1 MLNVI
6 EIHLFRGKNVFAEA
20 NKIAMY
26 DINTGK
32 KGRIYDRKLL
42 ELSYRDTGMKKKLI
56 SALLITSMTAAMLAG
71 CGGSGESNESSDGA
85 ESTTEESEGGKI
97 TFMAPD
103 WAIPTDDQLAAFT
116 EETGIEVEIAE
127 VGWDDIREKLAT
139 AASAGECAADV
150 VEVDWSWVGEFDA
163 ADWLEPLEVSEEDK
177 ADIPTIETFTKDGE
191 VLAMPYANDYRLS
204 YYNAK
209 QFEAAG
215 ITEEPQTWDEVL
227 EDCRKLKSTG
237 TVEYPFAIAL
247 NAEEKTSTCLM
258 WLAYTMNGVVWNEDG
273 TLNEDSVLEA
283 LKYMETL
290 VNEEL
295 VAPEDKTS
303 SGMDAYMR
311 ICGGTA
317 SFLTGP
323 TSFVSRSQNEEICSV
338 VGEIEAI
345 LVPGKDA
352 KATQTMALPEAIG
365 VTKASENK
373 DAAKKFVE
381 WYTSA
386 DMQKQLNE
394 SNSAIPTRNSVLEE
408 LINDGTI
415 QNAGAMLEEANLIS
429 SPFPNGVPSYYAEMS
444 SAMYNAI
451 NKMALGELTAE
462 EAFDEMENALETLIN
477 E

>member
-1 MLNVI
+1 
-6 EIHLFRGKNVFAEA
+6 
-20 NKIAMY
+20 
-26 DINTGK
+26 
-32 KGRIYDRKLL
+32 
-42 ELSYRDTGMKKKLI
+42 MKKRLMSI
-56 SALLITSMTAAMLAG
+56 LLITSMIGVMLTG
-71 CGGSGESNESSDGA
+71 CGGKSGSGDSEQK
-85 ESTTEESEGGKI
+85 EEEGTAKETI

-116 EETGIEVEIAE
+116 EETGIEVEISE

-139 AASAGECAADV
+139 ASSAGQCAADV
-150 VEVDWSWVGEFDA
+150 VEVDWSWVGEFYA
-163 ADWLEPLEVSEEDK
+163 ADWLEPLEVSDADK
-177 ADIPTIETFTKDGE
+177 ADMPTLETFTKDGQ
-191 VLAMPYANDYRLS
+191 VLAIPYANDYRLS
-204 YYNAK
+204 YYNTK
-209 QFEAAG
+209 QFEEAG

-227 EDCRKLKSTG
+227 EACRTLKSTG
-237 TVEYPFAIAL
+237 TAECPFAIAL

-273 TLNEDSVLEA
+273 TFNEESVMEA

-290 VNEEL
+290 VKEEL

-303 SGMDAYMR
+303 SGMDAYKR
-311 ICGGTA
+311 ICSGSA

-323 TSFVSRSQNEEICSV
+323 TSFVSRTNNEEECSV
-338 VGEIEAI
+338 VGEIAPI

-365 VTKASENK
+365 VTKTSEHK
-373 DAAKKFVE
+373 EAAKKFVE

-394 SNSAIPTRNSVLEE
+394 TNSAIPTRNSVLEE

-415 QNAGAMLEEANLIS
+415 QNAGAMLEQAQLIA

-462 EAFDEMENALETLIN
+462 EAFNEMETALEKLIN

>member
-1 MLNVI
+1 
-6 EIHLFRGKNVFAEA
+6 
-20 NKIAMY
+20 
-26 DINTGK
+26 
-32 KGRIYDRKLL
+32 
-42 ELSYRDTGMKKKLI
+42 MKRKLI
-56 SALLITSMTAAMLAG
+56 SVLLVASMTVAMLSG
-71 CGGSGESNESSDGA
+71 CGGSKESS
-85 ESTTEESEGGKI
+85 ESTESTESTEETSGAKI
-97 TFMAPD
+97 TFMVPD
-103 WAIPTDDQLAAFT
+103 WGVPTDEQLAAFT

-139 AASAGECAADV
+139 AATGDKCVADV
-150 VEVDWSWVGEFDA
+150 VEVDWSWVGEFYA
-163 ADWLEPLEVSEEDK
+163 ADWLEPLDVSDEDK
-177 ADIPTIETFTKDGE
+177 EDMPTIETFTIDGN

-204 YYNAK
+204 YYNTK
-209 QFEAAG
+209 QFADAG
-215 ITEEPQTWDEVL
+215 ITEEPQTWDDVL
-227 EDCRKLKSTG
+227 EDCRTLKSTG
-237 TVEYPFAIAL
+237 TVDYPFAIAL

-258 WLAYTMNGVVWNEDG
+258 WLAYTMNGVVWNDDG
-273 TLNEDSVLEA
+273 TFNKDSVLEA

-303 SGMDAYMR
+303 SGMDAYKR

-323 TSFVSRSQNEEICSV
+323 TSFVSRTNNEEECSV
-338 VGEIEAI
+338 VGEVEPI

-373 DAAKKFVE
+373 EAAKKFVE

-386 DMQKQLNE
+386 EMQKQLNE
-394 SNSAIPTRNSVLEE
+394 TNSAIPTRNSVLEE

-415 QNAGAMLEEANLIS
+415 QNAGAMLEQAKLIS

-451 NKMALGELTAE
+451 NKMALGEITAE
-462 EAFDEMENALETLIN
+462 EAFDEMEAALEELIN

>member
-1 MLNVI
+1 
-6 EIHLFRGKNVFAEA
+6 
-20 NKIAMY
+20 
-26 DINTGK
+26 
-32 KGRIYDRKLL
+32 
-42 ELSYRDTGMKKKLI
+42 MKRKLI
-56 SALLITSMTAAMLAG
+56 SVLLVASMTAAMLSG
-71 CGGSGESNESSDGA
+71 CGGSKESS
-85 ESTTEESEGGKI
+85 ESTESTESTEETSGAKI
-97 TFMAPD
+97 TFMVPD
-103 WAIPTDDQLAAFT
+103 WGVPTDEQLAAFT

-139 AASAGECAADV
+139 AATGDKCVADV
-150 VEVDWSWVGEFDA
+150 VEVDWSWVGEFYA
-163 ADWLEPLEVSEEDK
+163 ADWLEPLDVSDEDK
-177 ADIPTIETFTKDGE
+177 EDMPTIETFTIDGN

-204 YYNAK
+204 YYNTK
-209 QFEAAG
+209 QFADAG
-215 ITEEPQTWDEVL
+215 ITEEPQTWDDVL
-227 EDCRKLKSTG
+227 EDCRTLKSTG
-237 TVEYPFAIAL
+237 TVDYPFAIAL

-258 WLAYTMNGVVWNEDG
+258 WLAYTMNGVVWNDDG
-273 TLNEDSVLEA
+273 TFNKDSVLEA

-303 SGMDAYMR
+303 SGMDAYKR

-323 TSFVSRSQNEEICSV
+323 TSFVSRTNNEEECSV
-338 VGEIEAI
+338 VGEVEPI

-373 DAAKKFVE
+373 EAAKKFVE

-386 DMQKQLNE
+386 EMQKQLNE
-394 SNSAIPTRNSVLEE
+394 TNSAIPTRNSVLEE

-415 QNAGAMLEEANLIS
+415 QNAGAMLEQAKLIS

-451 NKMALGELTAE
+451 NKMALGEITAE
-462 EAFDEMENALETLIN
+462 EAFDEMEDALEELIN

>member
-1 MLNVI
+1 MGSFWVYHI
-6 EIHLFRGKNVFAEA
+6 
-20 NKIAMY
+20 KI
-26 DINTGK
+26 
-32 KGRIYDRKLL
+32 
-42 ELSYRDTGMKKKLI
+42 MKKRLL
-56 SALLITSMTAAMLAG
+56 SVLLITSMTIAMLAG
-71 CGGSGESNESSDGA
+71 CGGSNESSDEGA
-85 ESTTEESEGGKI
+85 AEETSGDKI

-150 VEVDWSWVGEFDA
+150 VEVDWSWVGEFYA
-163 ADWLEPLEVSEEDK
+163 ADWLEPLEVSDEDK
-177 ADIPTIETFTKDGE
+177 ADMPTIETFTIDDQ

-204 YYNAK
+204 YYNTK

-215 ITEEPQTWDEVL
+215 ITEEPQTWDDVL
-227 EDCRKLKSTG
+227 EACRTLKSTG
-237 TVEYPFAIAL
+237 TVDYPFAIAL

-273 TLNEDSVLEA
+273 TFNEESVTEA

-290 VNEEL
+290 INEEL

-323 TSFVSRSQNEEICSV
+323 TSFVSRSQNEEICNV

-373 DAAKKFVE
+373 EAAQKFVE

-394 SNSAIPTRNSVLEE
+394 TNSAIPTRNSVLEE

-415 QNAGAMLEEANLIS
+415 QNAGAMLEEANLIA
-429 SPFPNGVPSYYAEMS
+429 SPFPNGVPAYYAEMS

-462 EAFDEMENALETLIN
+462 EAFTEMETALEKLIN